1 MWSVRRGGGRLLLLA
16 DVVDLRANGA
26 GAACTIIPTSE
37 EAASFRSLRSSQSSS
52 DVSLRMEF
60 SPIVTKG
67 EGDISFTS

>member
-16 DVVDLRANGA
+16 DVVDWRADAA

-60 SPIVTKG
+60 SIVTKG
-67 EGDISFTS
+67 EGEL